1 MTALQGTF
9 ELMGFGEVATL
20 LAAKEETGRLHVRAR
35 ALGVDL
41 YLSDGSFTGI
51 TMADEPA
58 PASAR
63 AARQKLEEVCFELL
77 SADRGTFE
85 FHPGQTGRPSA
96 TLAVK
101 VETVLAA
108 ARRRAEEWREIRE
121 AIPSLDVHPVMA
133 EELGGR
139 EITLDRD
146 EWGVLAALDGR
157 RNVHALA
164 RKLKLSEFDACR
176 ILKSLIDGGA
186 VLLPDAEA
194 RRVRSAHTEDGAEPR
209 PPLRISS
216 KKPRAG
222 AGEEPPAGK
231 PEGGKAA
238 GSSAN
243 GKKAASGDAEEANS
257 DQKKSRLP
265 TVARLRR
272 TRPDEQS

>member
-20 LAAKEETGRLHVRAR
+20 LAGKAETGRLHVRAR

-41 YLSDGSFTGI
+41 YLSDGSFTG
-51 TMADEPA
+51 TPRADEPA

-85 FHPGQTGRPSA
+85 FHPGQSGRPSA
-96 TLAVK
+96 TVSVK

-108 ARRRAEEWREIRE
+108 ARRRADEWREIRE
-121 AIPSLDVHPVMA
+121 AIPSLDVHPIMA

-139 EITLDRD
+139 EITLDG
-146 EWGVLAALDGR
+146 EHWSVLAALDGR

-176 ILKSLIDGGA
+176 ILKLLIDGGA
-186 VLLPDAEA
+186 VVLPDAEA
-194 RRVRSAHTEDGAEPR
+194 RRARTARSDEGA
-209 PPLRISS
+209 
-216 KKPRAG
+216 
-222 AGEEPPAGK
+222 
-231 PEGGKAA
+231 
-238 GSSAN
+238 
-243 GKKAASGDAEEANS
+243 
-257 DQKKSRLP
+257 
-265 TVARLRR
+265 
-272 TRPDEQS
+272 